1 MVNPTDTSSGYGIGV
16 INEESEKPFVTEI
29 PVPPSVRNSLTLK
42 LTMTY
47 ADVPGAALSNG
58 LNLVVKAGDR
68 ERHGNQGQQEFD
80 NTAAG
85 SFDRRNN
92 VEQVIWPQ
100 IPGDNVKIIIKPYR
114 LDRVRVEMKCA
125 SLSESFTKALYL
137 LALRPRTQFSA
148 LVVPSGTFNNVP
160 NKPNLA
166 SQVGKP
172 NQVKFSLF
180 RPARLASHIWHLVFP
195 IYRVNWPRKVA
206 KYGSGD
212 NFRGG
217 VVSPPLYLGT

>member
-114 LDRVRVEMKCA
+114 LVSPLV
-125 SLSESFTKALYL
+125 
-137 LALRPRTQFSA
+137 PFSYA
-148 LVVPSGTFNNVP
+148 WKSSKT
-160 NKPNLA
+160 
-166 SQVGKP
+166 
-172 NQVKFSLF
+172 
-180 RPARLASHIWHLVFP
+180 ARL
-195 IYRVNWPRKVA
+195 
-206 KYGSGD
+206 
-212 NFRGG
+212 
-217 VVSPPLYLGT
+217 